1 MPESRG
7 GRFEGGHW
15 NEQARSHPL
24 RRDGADRPLCGGVPP
39 GYELILVSGTP
50 GLDENG
56 ALADNITDQARQ
68 AWRNIEGVL
77 ANAGASL
84 TDIVSVRQWLADEND
99 VDAYWVVRREVIK
112 HEIASMMAVVDRFV
126 WPSFKVELEVIAAKP
141 PTS

>member
-1 MPESRG
+1 MSKPEVIHFRVSERI
-7 GRFEGGHW
+7 GHY
-15 NEQARSHPL
+15 
-24 RRDGADRPLCGGVPP
+24 ADAVRVPP
-39 GYELILVSGTP
+39 GYELILVSRTP

-68 AWRNIEGVL
+68 AWRNIAGIL
-77 ANAGASL
+77 AKAGASL
-84 TDIVSVRQWLADEND
+84 TDIVSVRQWLVDEND

-112 HEIASMMAVVDRFV
+112 HEIASMMAVVDRFI

>member
-1 MPESRG
+1 MSKPEVI
-7 GRFEGGHW
+7 RFHVSERIGHY
-15 NEQARSHPL
+15 
-24 RRDGADRPLCGGVPP
+24 ADAVRVPP

-50 GLDENG
+50 GLDEDG

-68 AWRNIEGVL
+68 AWRNIEGIL
-77 ANAGASL
+77 AKAGASL
-84 TDIVSVRQWLADEND
+84 TDIVSVRQWLVDEDD

-112 HEIASMMAVVDRFV
+112 HEIASMMAVVDRFI